1 MSLSLMFHTDAYD
14 IFVFEDGKCLSS
26 IKKRTFSDVT
36 YPLNHMLFLSFQTRA
51 SLKQTMSPLRR
62 NLRSASPKLVFVP
75 QRKMSMVMTGF

>member
-1 MSLSLMFHTDAYD
+1 
-14 IFVFEDGKCLSS
+14 
-26 IKKRTFSDVT
+26 
-36 YPLNHMLFLSFQTRA
+36 MLFLSFQTRA